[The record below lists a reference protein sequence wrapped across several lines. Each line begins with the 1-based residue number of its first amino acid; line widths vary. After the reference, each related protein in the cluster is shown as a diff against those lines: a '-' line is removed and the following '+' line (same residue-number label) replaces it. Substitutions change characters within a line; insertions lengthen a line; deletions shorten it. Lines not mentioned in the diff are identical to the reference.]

1 MFGPWNALH
10 ICLFHSQ
17 VVRNVNNYLP
27 EVRGEAAVH
36 PCLGHLKRGRR
47 KLGQPC
53 LSLLLLAC
61 KYVIMSVCSWTSGRR
76 VLEGPAV
83 CVNPL
88 KASGSLL
95 LWRFQ
100 WIFATA

>member
-47 KLGQPC
+47 KLGQAVFVVTFTC
-53 LSLLLLAC
+53 
-61 KYVIMSVCSWTSGRR
+61 MQVCNNER
-76 VLEGPAV
+76 VLVDFWEEG
-83 CVNPL
+83 
-88 KASGSLL
+88 
-95 LWRFQ
+95 
-100 WIFATA
+100 T